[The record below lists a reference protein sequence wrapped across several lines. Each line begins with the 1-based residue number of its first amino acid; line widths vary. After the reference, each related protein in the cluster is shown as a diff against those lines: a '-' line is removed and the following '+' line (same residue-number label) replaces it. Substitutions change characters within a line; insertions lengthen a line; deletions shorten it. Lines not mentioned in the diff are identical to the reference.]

1 MLAAVRL
8 LRRAASTAAAG
19 PRRSPLAAVHRTGM
33 VATSAADCRRAVAR
47 GRLHLVADDSPQQV
61 RENGGGAIS
70 AQHPPDKECRADPF
84 VWRMLAE
91 GGAVRAGGK
100 TLLLGSRRLAP
111 ERSGSR
117 PREPDADE
125 VRRTSTMGASLQ

>member
-19 PRRSPLAAVHRTGM
+19 PRRSPLAAVHR
-33 VATSAADCRRAVAR
+33 AANCRRAVAR
-47 GRLHLVADDSPQQV
+47 GRLHLVADDSPQQM

-111 ERSGSR
+111 ERSGAR
-117 PREPDADE
+117 PREPDAGE